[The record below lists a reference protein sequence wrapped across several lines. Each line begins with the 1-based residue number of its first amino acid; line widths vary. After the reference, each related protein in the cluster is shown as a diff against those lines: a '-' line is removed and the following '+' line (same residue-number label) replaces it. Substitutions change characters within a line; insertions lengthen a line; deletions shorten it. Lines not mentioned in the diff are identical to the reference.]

1 MVLASVRK
9 WAKDTEQTNSRT
21 PVTDMQTTKVSTAP
35 TDGQFMEPKLGCTR
49 QQPLRKGTTNLSLE
63 GRGLVKK
70 SRQYHNIPDLCV
82 DIEI

>member
-49 QQPLRKGTTNLSLE
+49 QQPLWKGTTNLSLE